1 MLRSPT
7 ALVMMDSR
15 SPVATVHAG
24 MRSHLSFA
32 FELNR
37 AYACAH
43 GYALLDSEDDAG
55 AARRTAHHKESAGT
69 VPQTPGLARWFSAP
83 LCLMPWSAKVAA
95 VNADAGAPLVFG
107 ECRQR
112 RAHHQHWVK
121 EAISGSESEGQFRL
135 RLADTKLCMSA
146 PRVAFA

>member
-1 MLRSPT
+1 MS
-7 ALVMMDSR
+7 AL
-15 SPVATVHAG
+15 
-24 MRSHLSFA
+24 
-32 FELNR
+32 ENCR
-37 AYACAH
+37 A
-43 GYALLDSEDDAG
+43 SEHAG

-135 RLADTKLCMSA
+135 RLADTKLCVSA

>member
-24 MRSHLSFA
+24 MRSHL
-32 FELNR
+32 
-37 AYACAH
+37 
-43 GYALLDSEDDAG
+43 
-55 AARRTAHHKESAGT
+55 
-69 VPQTPGLARWFSAP
+69 
-83 LCLMPWSAKVAA
+83 
-95 VNADAGAPLVFG
+95 GAPLVFG

>member
-1 MLRSPT
+1 MSLI
-7 ALVMMDSR
+7 
-15 SPVATVHAG
+15 
-24 MRSHLSFA
+24 FA
-32 FELNR
+32 SWPFFEL
-37 AYACAH
+37 
-43 GYALLDSEDDAG
+43 D
-55 AARRTAHHKESAGT
+55 RRTAHHKESAGT

-146 PRVAFA
+146 PRVAFASKILTHKPRKAL

>member
-1 MLRSPT
+1 MSLI
-7 ALVMMDSR
+7 
-15 SPVATVHAG
+15 
-24 MRSHLSFA
+24 FA
-32 FELNR
+32 SWPFFEL
-37 AYACAH
+37 
-43 GYALLDSEDDAG
+43 D
-55 AARRTAHHKESAGT
+55 RRTAHHKESAGT

-146 PRVAFA
+146 PRVASA